1 MIRLRTAFTGALV
14 ACVATC
20 ASAQPAP
27 PEDTR
32 TQYPTFLANSYFSFS
47 VGSIGYF
54 FSADQLEPGFRAESV
69 DVPRLAA
76 RVDLFGH
83 HFNKYVSAQ
92 VTYLRPARF
101 VAYNNI
107 NGDGKTGQVSLA
119 YGGFT
124 LVGHVPLNDR
134 VSAYVEGGVGI
145 TSRSGIESNGKT
157 AVQSAHYA
165 AAMVGAG
172 FDYHWKPNMDLLLG
186 LTYSPGRKAFSQPS
200 TRVYTMGLR
209 YQMRPLPT
217 AKVEANRR
225 SGFAFPANVVRIGYT
240 TNQFTYGVNNFF
252 SRTVP
257 VFWGGNVETRRGFT
271 ATYER
276 NVFHTKERFA
286 FDLGAS
292 AGFWK
297 SNINKEVFTT
307 LSAYPLFKFF
317 ILRTEPADIFFNYS
331 LAGPSY
337 ISETVIDGS
346 DTGVNF
352 TFQDFMGIGMY
363 FGKDRRYI
371 GELGIRHYSNGNLFT
386 RNASIKIPLTLSL
399 GMTF

>member
-1 MIRLRTAFTGALV
+1 M
-14 ACVATC
+14 CVATC
-20 ASAQPAP
+20 ASAQQAP
-27 PEDTR
+27 ETDTR
-32 TQYPTFLANSYFSFS
+32 TQYPAFLANSYFSFN
-47 VGSIGYF
+47 VGSIGYL
-54 FSADQLEPGFRAESV
+54 FSADQLQPGFQVQSV

-107 NGDGKTGQVSLA
+107 NEDGKTGQVSMA

-124 LVGHVPLNDR
+124 LVGHIPLDRVNDR

-145 TSRSGIESNGKT
+145 TSRSGIEQNGT
-157 AVQSAHYA
+157 TVVQSAHYT
-165 AAMVGAG
+165 AAMVGGG
-172 FDYHWKPNMDLLLG
+172 FAYRWKPDMDLLLG
-186 LTYSPGRKAFSQPS
+186 FTYSPGRKSFSQPS
-200 TRVYTMGLR
+200 TRLYTLGFR
-209 YQMRPLPT
+209 YQMQPLAP
-217 AKVEANRR
+217 AKVEENRR
-225 SGFAFPANVVRIGYT
+225 SEFTFPANVARIGYT
-240 TNQFTYGVNNFF
+240 TNQLTYGVNNFF

-257 VFWGGNVETRRGFT
+257 VFWGGNVEARRGFT
-271 ATYER
+271 ITYER

-292 AGFWK
+292 AGVWK
-297 SNINKEVFTT
+297 SNINKDVFTT
-307 LSAYPLFKFF
+307 LSAYPMFKFF
-317 ILRTEPADIFFNYS
+317 ILRIDPADVYFTYS

-346 DTGVNF
+346 DTGANF

-371 GELGIRHYSNGNLFT
+371 GELSIRHYSNGNLFT

-399 GMTF
+399 GLTF